1 MVYGVNIH
9 STGTKT
15 AAGKLKCSKL
25 ISITNICYQLVL
37 ILHPQVF
44 VMAKIRQRKN
54 STRKETIIETA
65 ARLFRERGFSATS
78 MRDLAEQVG
87 VEAASLYNHISSKA
101 EILQELCFK
110 VANKFMS
117 HIDKVDAADM
127 RAIKKIE
134 AVLRFHI
141 QQMVHHYE
149 EVYVSDR
156 EWKHLTDPYLSNIQT
171 QRRVYRQRIASIIE
185 EGIKKNEIKKID
197 APTAV
202 LIMLHA
208 VSGIESWHRSKQK
221 ITGEVLEENMIA
233 ILIGG
238 LQNK

>member
-1 MVYGVNIH
+1 
-9 STGTKT
+9 
-15 AAGKLKCSKL
+15 
-25 ISITNICYQLVL
+25 
-37 ILHPQVF
+37 
-44 VMAKIRQRKN
+44 MAKIRQRKN

-101 EILQELCFK
+101 EILQEICYK

-117 HIDKVDAADM
+117 HIEKVDASDAN
-127 RAIKKIE
+127 AIRKIE
-134 AVLRFHI
+134 EVLRFLI
-141 QQMVHHYE
+141 QQMLHNYE

-171 QRRVYRQRIASIIE
+171 QRRIYRQRIASIIE
-185 EGIKKNEIKKID
+185 EGIRKNEIKNID

-208 VSGIESWHRSKQK
+208 VSGIESWHRSKTK
-221 ITGEVLEENMIA
+221 ISGDKLEENMVA

-238 LQNK
+238 LQKQ